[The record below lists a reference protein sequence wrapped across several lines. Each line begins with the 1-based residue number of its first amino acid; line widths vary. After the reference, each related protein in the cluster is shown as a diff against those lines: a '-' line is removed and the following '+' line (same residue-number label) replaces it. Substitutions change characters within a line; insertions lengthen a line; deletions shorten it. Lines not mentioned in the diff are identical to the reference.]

1 MAKNDFRVKS
11 ICKIIIR
18 IYMKNVEFFWKTS
31 KFLP

>member
-11 ICKIIIR
+11 IYKIIIR
-18 IYMKNVEFFWKTS
+18 IYKKNVEFFGKTS